1 MHILSENRQVSLT
14 PADEDRIS
22 PVPEPGQQQPA
33 PAPGG
38 LVVDPNTRTV
48 SADGQPVRLTP
59 KEYEILELLS
69 SRNGKTLTKE
79 MILNHL
85 YGGKDEPALKI
96 IDVFVCKLRKKLA
109 LSAGNKHYI
118 ETVWGRGY
126 RLCDPTQLP
135 QATPA
140 ALPPAASPKGLDDR
154 SSASRLVADSERI
167 PSSSERP
174 R

>member
-1 MHILSENRQVSLT
+1 MHTLSENRQVSVT
-14 PADEDRIS
+14 PADEDRIP

-33 PAPGG
+33 TVMAG

-69 SRNGKTLTKE
+69 SRKGKTLTKE

-96 IDVFVCKLRKKLA
+96 IDVFVCKLRKKL
-109 LSAGNKHYI
+109 SAGNKRYI

-126 RLCDPTQLP
+126 RLCEPTQL
-135 QATPA
+135 TPV
-140 ALPPAASPKGLDDR
+140 ASPRG
-154 SSASRLVADSERI
+154 AAA
-167 PSSSERP
+167 
-174 R
+174 